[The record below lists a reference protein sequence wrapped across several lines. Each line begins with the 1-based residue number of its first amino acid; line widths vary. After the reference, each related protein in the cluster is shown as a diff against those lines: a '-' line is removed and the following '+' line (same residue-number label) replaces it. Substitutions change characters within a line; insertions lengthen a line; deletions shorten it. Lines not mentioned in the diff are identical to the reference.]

1 MKGKASTQ
9 QPTVPSTMVSPATP
23 AKPALAQSPSATQGV
38 SIGVKIFGIATSLL
52 GLMLLVVFVSTHRLR
67 KVNAEIT
74 DLAQYTIPI
83 TDRVAQIDVH
93 ALEQELHFER
103 VLKLY
108 EQEPLDQRRIRTEVA
123 EFEKLDQLVNQELAD
138 AIALAKIAIEE
149 SKLEKDQAEWEQIT
163 PMLESIE
170 AQHQQFHDHALEVLA
185 VLQAGDMDK
194 AHQLEEQIIVEETNF
209 NQAVNDLF
217 LELEQFTVESAKLG
231 QQHQQTV
238 QTLSVAIALIAT
250 AVGLVY
256 AQLVSQ
262 GLVRPVRSLTKAMA
276 AVQAGDL
283 DISLPVSSRDEV
295 GTLARNF
302 NAMVKELRT
311 KVHLEET
318 FGKYVDPR
326 IVQSLMDNA
335 PTTRTEGD
343 RRVMT
348 VFFADVKGLEAVL
361 SRLEPE
367 AQVNLMNHYLNI
379 MSAPITAHDGVIDKF
394 IGTVMMGFW
403 GPPFCDA
410 QCHGQLACEAALEQ
424 IERLRLLQQHIQ
436 ELTGEAAP
444 LHLHIGLST
453 GKLVVGNMGS
463 AAAKSYTVMGDTV
476 NTASRLKGAS
486 HQYGVTVLMNE
497 ATQQQVADTMD
508 TRELDL
514 IQVVGKEEPVRIYE
528 LLGRKGDLSG
538 DQLEAKTAFEA
549 GLQAYR
555 QQQWSLAR
563 AQFTYSLASSA
574 RAASTIS
581 VASKSQK
588 IAPTTEVS
596 TIPTATIETP
606 ATLYLDRIRLLE
618 AQPPG
623 EQWDGVW
630 QLTQK

>member
-1 MKGKASTQ
+1 
-9 QPTVPSTMVSPATP
+9 MVSPATP
-23 AKPALAQSPSATQGV
+23 AKPSLSPSLSPTQGV
-38 SIGVKIFGIATSLL
+38 SIGFKIFGIATSLL

-83 TDRVAQIDVH
+83 TDRIAQIDVH

-108 EQEPLDQRRIRTEVA
+108 EQDPLDQRRIHTEVA
-123 EFEKLDQLVNQELAD
+123 ELEKLDQRVNQELAD
-138 AIALAKIAIEE
+138 AIALTKIAIEE
-149 SKLEKDQAEWEQIT
+149 SKLAKDQAEWEEIT

-209 NQAVNDLF
+209 NQAINELF

-238 QTLSVAIALIAT
+238 QTLSVVIALIAT

-283 DISLPVSSRDEV
+283 DISLPVASRDEV

-302 NAMVKELRT
+302 NAMVKELRA
-311 KVHLEET
+311 KAHLEET

-335 PTTRTEGD
+335 ATTQTEGE

-361 SRLEPE
+361 SQLEPE

-379 MSAPITAHDGVIDKF
+379 MSAPITAHNGVIDKF

-403 GPPFCDA
+403 GSPFCDA
-410 QCHGQLACEAALEQ
+410 QRHGQLACEAALEQ
-424 IERLRLLQQHIQ
+424 IERLHLLQQHIQ
-436 ELTGEAAP
+436 ELTGEAVP

-497 ATQQQVADTMD
+497 ATQQQVADTME

-528 LLGRKGDLSG
+528 LLGRKGQLSS

-555 QQQWSLAR
+555 QQQWPLAR

-574 RAASTIS
+574 RAASTIP
-581 VASKSQK
+581 VASKAQT
-588 IAPTTEVS
+588 IASTTEFS
-596 TIPTATIETP
+596 TVPTATIETP

-618 AQPPG
+618 DQPPG
-623 EQWDGVW
+623 DQWDGVW

>member
-1 MKGKASTQ
+1 M
-9 QPTVPSTMVSPATP
+9 TVLPVS
-23 AKPALAQSPSATQGV
+23 AKPSLLKDSTPSQGL
-38 SIGVKIFGIATSLL
+38 SIGFKIFGIATSLL
-52 GLMLLVVFVSTHRLR
+52 GLLLLVVYISTHRLR
-67 KVNAEIT
+67 QVNAEIT

-103 VLKLY
+103 VQKLY
-108 EQEPLDQRRIRTEVA
+108 EIAPRDGRRIRA
-123 EFEKLDQLVNQELAD
+123 EIQAFEKLDGQINQEIAD
-138 AIALAKIAIEE
+138 AIAMAKVALKEA
-149 SKLEKDQAEWEQIT
+149 KLDQDRAEWKRIE

-170 AQHQQFHDHALEVLA
+170 IQHQQFHDHALELLNL
-185 VLQAGDMDK
+185 LQAGELN
-194 AHQLEEQIIVEETNF
+194 AARQLSEQIIIEEKDF
-209 NQAVNDLF
+209 NAAINTIF
-217 LELEQFTVESAKLG
+217 LELEQFTVDSAKLG

-238 QTLSVAIALIAT
+238 QSLSLAVALIAT
-250 AVGLVY
+250 AFGLVY
-256 AQLVSQ
+256 ARLVTQ
-262 GLVRPVRSLTKAMA
+262 GLVKPVRSLAHAMA

-283 DISLPVSSRDEV
+283 DVSLDVSSRDEV
-295 GTLARNF
+295 GTLARSF
-302 NAMVKELRT
+302 NAMVGELKLKAR
-311 KVHLEET
+311 LEET

-326 IVQSLMDNA
+326 IVQSLMDKA
-335 PTTRTEGD
+335 TTTNTAGD
-343 RRVMT
+343 RQVMT
-348 VFFADVKGLEAVL
+348 VFFADVKGFEAVL
-361 SRLEPE
+361 ARLNPE
-367 AQVNLMNHYLNI
+367 DQVSLMNHYLNI

-410 QCHGQLACEAALEQ
+410 NRHSQLACAAALEQ
-424 IERLRLLQQHIQ
+424 IERLRLLQQHI
-436 ELTGEAAP
+436 EKMIGESVP

-463 AAAKSYTVMGDTV
+463 EAAKSFTVMGDTV

-497 ATQQQVADTMD
+497 ATQQQVADMME

-528 LLGRKGDLSG
+528 LLGRKGDLS
-538 DQLEAKTAFEA
+538 DAELEAKVAFEA

-555 QQQWSLAR
+555 QQQWSLASG
-563 AQFTYSLASSA
+563 QFTHSLAESA
-574 RAASTIS
+574 QAKTSGHIAAPS
-581 VASKSQK
+581 
-588 IAPTTEVS
+588 AP
-596 TIPTATIETP
+596 AK
-606 ATLYLDRIRLLE
+606 LYLERIRILK